1 MVATDHATG
10 HNILRR
16 CGMYADARELSNFR
30 ADLINGGFT
39 PEESYN
45 IIMTY
50 FEAKLDTRQ
59 TEEGMIY
66 LVAEQTDIGDGDDG

>member
-1 MVATDHATG
+1 
-10 HNILRR
+10 
-16 CGMYADARELSNFR
+16 MYADARELSQFR

-59 TEEGMIY
+59 AEEGIVY
-66 LVAEQTDIGDGDDG
+66 LVNEQFDLDGPEDG

>member
-1 MVATDHATG
+1 
-10 HNILRR
+10 
-16 CGMYADARELSNFR
+16 MYADARELSQFR
-30 ADLINGGFT
+30 ADLIAGGFDGQ
-39 PEESYN
+39 EAFN

>member
-1 MVATDHATG
+1 
-10 HNILRR
+10 
-16 CGMYADARELSNFR
+16 MYADARELAAFR

-59 TEEGMIY
+59 TEEGMVY
-66 LVAEQTDIGDGDDG
+66 LTSDQTELDGHGDG